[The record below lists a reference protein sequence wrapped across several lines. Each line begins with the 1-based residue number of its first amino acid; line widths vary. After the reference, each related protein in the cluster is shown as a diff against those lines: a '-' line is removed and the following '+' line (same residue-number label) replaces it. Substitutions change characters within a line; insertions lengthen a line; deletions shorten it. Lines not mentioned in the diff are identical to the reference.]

1 MSSTKTKPAA
11 AASST
16 EHAKPQ
22 LSARPSLYLLSL
34 GCPKNRVDSEV
45 MLGTLLDQG
54 YELVQEPDNAEV
66 ILINSCAFIGE
77 AKQESIDAI
86 LEHAAYKERGTC
98 KALVVAG
105 CLTQRYA
112 DVLQAEMPEVDY
124 FVGTSGYPQIAE
136 IIRGARDRAVL
147 PDPHFIADSK
157 TPRRNS
163 MPAYTAYVKIS
174 EGCDNACTFCII
186 PTLRGAQRSRP
197 IKDVVIECERL
208 VAAGAQ
214 ELNLVA
220 QDLTAY
226 GHDLPGR
233 PKLHDLLQA
242 LRDVPARWI
251 RLHYAYPREFPDA
264 LIDALANQPNL
275 ARYLDMPLQHIAD
288 PVLRRMKRGRDAAWV
303 RKLVKKIRDRV
314 PDLTFRSSFIVG
326 FPGETEEDFEQL
338 CEFVEE
344 TRFDKVGVFAFS
356 REEGTPSYDLDGQLP
371 QRTKAARQ
379 KKLMNLQRKIS
390 RAHQAALVGKTLDV
404 LVEGVS
410 SESDLLLEGR
420 WMGQAPEID
429 GKVYVNRGRA
439 RPGEIV
445 RVLIEQAGDYDL
457 VGGIEGA
464 DGPVQMIGSRL
475 AGGASLVQPD
485 ARLPMETAA
494 SQPKRSRLPILS
506 H

>member
-1 MSSTKTKPAA
+1 MSNVPVAPAQ
-11 AASST
+11 
-16 EHAKPQ
+16 EKPQ

-45 MLGTLLDQG
+45 MLGTLLDRG
-54 YELVQEPDNAEV
+54 YQLVQEPDAAEV

-86 LEHAAYKERGTC
+86 LEHAQYKESGSC

-112 DVLQAEMPEVDY
+112 EVLQAEMPEVDY

-147 PDPHFIADSK
+147 PDPHYIADSQ

-163 MPAYTAYVKIS
+163 MPSYTAYVKIS

-186 PTLRGAQRSRP
+186 PTLRGEQRSRT
-197 IKDVVIECERL
+197 IKDIVIECERL
-208 VAAGAQ
+208 AAAGAQ

-242 LRDVPARWI
+242 LRDIPVRWI
-251 RLHYAYPREFPDA
+251 RLHYAYPRDFPDA
-264 LIDALANQPNL
+264 LIDALANQPNM

-326 FPGETEEDFEQL
+326 FPGETEADFQEL

-356 REEGTPSYDLDGQLP
+356 REEGTPSYELDGQLP
-371 QRTKAARQ
+371 QRTKASRQ
-379 KKLMNLQRKIS
+379 KKLMGIQRKIS
-390 RAHQAALVGKTLDV
+390 RAHQAKLLGRTLDV
-404 LVEGVS
+404 LIEGVS

-439 RPGEIV
+439 RPGELV
-445 RVLIEQAGDYDL
+445 RVEIEQAGDYDL
-457 VGGIEGA
+457 VGGIVGA
-464 DGPVQMIGSRL
+464 EGPVQAIGARL
-475 AGGASLVQPD
+475 EGGAQLLAPEV
-485 ARLPMETAA
+485 RTPMETAA
-494 SQPKRSRLPILS
+494 SHPKRSRLPILS